1 MEITESG
8 LIYPDCTYEELALL
22 EEVRPNIYHSSYD
35 MHGFPFATRLE
46 QYVIVEPGKRALL
59 IDTGWYEIT
68 GTRFIDE
75 VVRRWDIPW
84 ENLEI
89 FITHF
94 HIDHEGNLA
103 YCLSKGARV
112 VYHGP
117 HMPITP
123 QRVEAY
129 CVQSGCRRARDF
141 GIRMNVKSVGG
152 RLEESLYYPRHEVE
166 LHEWDTL
173 KIAGYE
179 FMPVFTP
186 GHACDHVC
194 LYEVNEHFMFT
205 GDHVTHGGPGLYQLR
220 ADEHCIMKYLQS
232 FDRIKALR
240 PAEMYMAHHPM
251 LLPEEGIAM
260 IDRSIASY
268 EKPLTKCLNHV
279 REAGKPVTAYE
290 VAQMNYAHKENGLF
304 SYDND
309 IRTRKVL
316 NQFAY
321 LEYLHDTFK
330 VGRQRASDGALEYF
344 IQGE

>member
-8 LIYPDCTYEELALL
+8 LIYPDCTYKELVLL
-22 EEVRPNIYHSSYD
+22 EEVRPYIYHSSYD
-35 MHGFPFATRLE
+35 IEGFPFASRLE
-46 QYVIVEPGKRALL
+46 QYCIVEPGKRALL
-59 IDTGWYEIT
+59 IDTGWFEIT
-68 GTRFIDE
+68 GTAFIDQIVE
-75 VVRRWDIPW
+75 RWDVPW
-84 ENLEI
+84 DHIEI

-117 HMPITP
+117 HMPVTP
-123 QRVEAY
+123 QRVEDF
-129 CVQSGCRRARDF
+129 CVLSGTRRAKDF

-166 LHEWDTL
+166 LHEWNRI

-179 FMPVFTP
+179 FMPVFSP

-194 LYEVNEHFMFT
+194 LYEVNERFMFT
-205 GDHVTHGGPGLYQLR
+205 GDHITHGAPGLYQLR
-220 ADEHCIMKYLQS
+220 SNEHCIMSYLHS
-232 FDRIKALR
+232 FDVIKSLR
-240 PAEMYMAHHPM
+240 PTGFYMAHHPAVSA
-251 LLPEEGIAM
+251 EEGIAF

-268 EKPLTKCLNHV
+268 EKPLDKCLKHLE
-279 REAGKPVTAYE
+279 EAGKPITAYE
-290 VAQMNYAHKENGLF
+290 ITQINNAHREKGIF
-304 SYDND
+304 HFDND

-330 VGRQRASDGALEYF
+330 VHRRQAGDGAMEYF
-344 IQGE
+344 I

>member
-1 MEITESG
+1 MEITETG
-8 LIYPDCTYEELALL
+8 LIYPNCTHQELVLL
-22 EEVRPNIYHSSYD
+22 EEIRPNIYHSSYD
-35 MHGFPFATRLE
+35 MEGFPFATRLE
-46 QYVIVEPGKRALL
+46 QYAIVEPGKRALI
-59 IDTGWYEIT
+59 IDTGWYEII
-68 GTRFIDE
+68 GTTFIDE
-75 VVRRWDIPW
+75 MMDRFDIPW
-84 ENLEI
+84 EKLEI

-123 QRVEAY
+123 QRVEAF
-129 CVQSGCRRARDF
+129 CVQSGTRRAKDF

-152 RLEESLYYPRHEVE
+152 RLEESLYYPRHEIE
-166 LHEWDTL
+166 LQEWDTI

-220 ADEHCIMKYLQS
+220 IDEHCIMKYLQS

-240 PAEMYMAHHPM
+240 PTEIYMAHHPA
-251 LLPEEGIAM
+251 LSSEEGVAM
-260 IDRSIASY
+260 IDRSVASY
-268 EKPLTKCLNHV
+268 ERPLRQCYNHV
-279 REAGKPVTAYE
+279 LEAAHPVTAYE
-290 VAQMNYAHKENGLF
+290 VTEIHNAKRENGIF
-304 SYDND
+304 TFDND

-330 VGRQRASDGALEYF
+330 IHRRKADDGAMEYYV
-344 IQGE
+344 